1 MARQMMKSIWIA
13 ALCGAW
19 SLTAR
24 PQAGTGRI
32 AAKVADTSGA
42 AVSGATLRLL
52 NTGIESSGRS
62 GGDHVLDG
70 IPAGAHVLEVA
81 ADGYATVLV
90 DLRVTAGGTTR
101 LDILLKRPWQT
112 LGEVSVS
119 ADRRETREAVTPA
132 SITTF
137 GTRDIRGFRLW
148 DLKEISAL
156 VPGLY
161 SADPGDGRNVTT
173 IRGIG
178 TTSYDPAV
186 VTYIDGVS
194 QFNLDTY
201 IPQLI
206 DVERIEVLRGPQGTL
221 FGRNAMGGVI
231 QVTTRRP
238 GNRTRVG
245 LETSHGNFG
254 LQRTTATLRTPVV
267 KDRLWFGL
275 ALQQQSRLGY
285 HRNRFTGE
293 DFDGM
298 AQRTLNM
305 DLRYASGGAWS
316 ARLNL
321 KGHRTENEG
330 AFPLSPVDD
339 AADRPYELDQNATAT
354 MLDRGSNASFSVA
367 RAGARVRL
375 DLQTAWQSNHR
386 IYDGPLDGDFS
397 RADIVSIFNDYGD
410 RFNRVG
416 VWTQELRLSSAPS
429 AGGRLQWVSGLFL
442 FAQDNPVRQATVFGR
457 DAGLF
462 GIPDKEFSLVSQNLG
477 RGSGAALFG
486 QGTYLLTDRLSL
498 VAGLRVDRERR
509 RLDVRGEYEKGA
521 SVRFVTRPDTSGTG
535 IYGALSPKL
544 GLQWALPAGQFAYAG
559 YSRGFRAGGLT
570 TLGSDPGQPPLVSY
584 DPEYSDNLE
593 IGFKGG
599 AGEGRLSYRFAAFH
613 TVMRDVQVP
622 TLLLPDAVTVTR
634 NAGRMRSYG
643 AEGEAEARLP
653 GGFSLTARVGLTEA
667 RYTRLAVP
675 VNGREQDLSGNRQVF
690 TPSHTALV
698 VAEYVRPLGKRQ
710 RWNVEARV
718 EGTSTGR
725 QYFDL
730 SNNIGQ
736 PAYGLV
742 NARAGI
748 AGRRWGLH
756 LWARNLTGD
765 THIAYAYDFG
775 VVHLGA
781 PRTWGV
787 TISRGG

>member
-1 MARQMMKSIWIA
+1 MKRSMWMA
-13 ALCGAW
+13 ALCSAC
-19 SLTAR
+19 SLIAHAQ
-24 PQAGTGRI
+24 PGTGAIGGR
-32 AAKVADTSGA
+32 VADTAGA
-42 AVSGATLRLL
+42 GIGQATLRLL
-52 NTGIESSGRS
+52 NTGREATSREAGEFRLEGVAAGR
-62 GGDHVLDG
+62 HL
-70 IPAGAHVLEVA
+70 LEVA
-81 ADGYATVLV
+81 ADGYATELV
-90 DLRVTAGGTTR
+90 DVQVLAGRATQVDIRLR
-101 LDILLKRPWQT
+101 RPWLT
-112 LGEVSVS
+112 LGEVSVGV
-119 ADRRETREAVTPA
+119 DRRESRASTTAAAVTA
-132 SITTF
+132 FTA
-137 GTRDIRGFRLW
+137 RDARNYRLW
-148 DLKEISAL
+148 DLKELTAL
-156 VPGLY
+156 APGLY

-194 QFNLDTY
+194 QFNLDAY

-245 LETSHGNFG
+245 FETSHGNYG
-254 LQRTTATLRTPVV
+254 LQRTTATLRAPVV
-267 KDRLWFGL
+267 KDRLWIGL
-275 ALQQQSRLGY
+275 ALQQQRREGY
-285 HRNRFTGE
+285 YRNRFTGG
-293 DFDGM
+293 DFDGL
-298 AQRTLNM
+298 AQRTLNL
-305 DLRYASGGAWS
+305 DLRYASGGAWT
-316 ARLNL
+316 ARINL
-321 KGHRTENEG
+321 KGHRTENRG
-330 AFPLSPVDD
+330 AFPLSRVDD

-354 MLDRGSNASFSVA
+354 MLDRGSNASLSVA

-375 DLQTAWQSNHR
+375 DVQTAWQSNHR
-386 IYDGPLDGDFS
+386 IYDRPLDGDFS

-416 VWTQELRLSSAPS
+416 VWTQEVRLSSAPS
-429 AGGRLQWVSGLFL
+429 AQGRLQWVSGLFL

-462 GIPDKEFSLVSQNLG
+462 GIPDRDFSLVSQNLG
-477 RGSGAALFG
+477 KGSGAALFG
-486 QGTYLLTDRLSL
+486 QGTYRLTDRFSL
-498 VAGLRVDRERR
+498 VAGLRFDRERR
-509 RLDVRGEYEKGA
+509 RLQVRGEYEKGA
-521 SVRFVTRPDTSGTG
+521 TVRFVTRPDTAATGT
-535 IYGALSPKL
+535 YGAVSPKL
-544 GLQWALPAGQFAYAG
+544 GLQFALPGGHFAYASYG
-559 YSRGFRAGGLT
+559 RGFRAGGLT

-593 IGFKGG
+593 LGVKGG

-613 TVMRDVQVP
+613 TVVSDAQVP

-643 AEGEAEARLP
+643 VEAEAEARLP
-653 GGFSLTARVGLTEA
+653 MGFSLTARAGLTEA

-690 TPSHTALV
+690 TPSHTALL

-710 RWNVEARV
+710 RRNFEARV

-730 SNNIGQ
+730 SNAIGQ
-736 PAYGLV
+736 PAYALV

-748 AGRRWGLH
+748 SGRRWGLH
-756 LWARNLTGD
+756 LWARNLTGN

-787 TISRGG
+787 TLSRGG